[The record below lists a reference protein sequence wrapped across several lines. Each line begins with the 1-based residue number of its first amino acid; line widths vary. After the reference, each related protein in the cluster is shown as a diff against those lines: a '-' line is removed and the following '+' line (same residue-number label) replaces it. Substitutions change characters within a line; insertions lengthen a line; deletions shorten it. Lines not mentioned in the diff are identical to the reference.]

1 MKTITRYRS
10 NKGLEV
16 GVEFDDEDELEIT
29 IINDYDKSDCSI
41 WINKDEAKVLLTHL
55 QILLTTTK

>member
-1 MKTITRYRS
+1 MKTITRDRS

-55 QILLTTTK
+55 QILLKTVN